1 MKRKLISLWHRVW
14 YGRGNSTRRKHF
26 LRGEQAALI
35 QVSDQLQTTQ
45 QLHAEQS
52 QLYFSITKKQIEDGA
67 KQFADTLQ
75 TNNTSHHDERKV
87 WMQTIL
93 SERAELINDHL
104 KQMDDLKAELKRKE
118 DEVEK
123 RYNAKDASLQK
134 EHRETMADVL
144 KQQQEVV
151 ALKDKWKAHVDAAE
165 ASLHKITLTLETIAN
180 KKADVLRRLAEL
192 VAMEPN
198 VGELSEELGA
208 VKKAITASMTYDLK
222 RLQGN
227 TRSTVQ

>member
-1 MKRKLISLWHRVW
+1 MKRKFISLWHRVW

-26 LRGEQAALI
+26 LRGEQSALI

-67 KQFADTLQ
+67 KQFADTLE

-87 WMQTIL
+87 WMQTLL
-93 SERAELINDHL
+93 SERAELINAHL
-104 KQMDDLKAELKRKE
+104 KEIDNLKAELKRKE
-118 DEVEK
+118 DELEK
-123 RYNAKDASLQK
+123 SHSTKEATRAK
-134 EHRETMADVL
+134 EHSDKMAEVL
-144 KQQQEVV
+144 KDQQEVV
-151 ALKDKWKAHVDAAE
+151 ALKDKWKANVENAE
-165 ASLHKITLTLETIAN
+165 AALHKVTLTLETIAN
-180 KKADVLRRLAEL
+180 KKSDVLRRLAEL

-198 VGELSEELGA
+198 VAELSEDLA
-208 VKKAITASMTYDLK
+208 IVKKVVTSSMAYDLR

-227 TRSTVQ
+227 SRSTVQ